1 MIIAGM
7 FYSIF
12 MIYNTLV
19 NQFIILYL
27 WWLLYGK
34 YFAEL
39 RISKVK
45 QKNKLIKYPVTEK
58 TITDVSHPRVCNP
71 GEANLRVSHVSQ
83 MLRDGPGFPGFI
95 EMKAHGDLQIGIP
108 QRRDSGLGE

>member
-19 NQFIILYL
+19 HQFIKPYL

-58 TITDVSHPRVCNP
+58 MITDVSHPHVCNP
-71 GEANLRVSHVSQ
+71 GEANWRVSHVSQ
-83 MLRDGPGFPGFI
+83 MLRDVPGFPGFI
-95 EMKAHGDLQIGIP
+95 QMKVYWDLQIGIP
-108 QRRDSGLGE
+108 QLRDSGLGE